1 MLENATNL
9 TNTTILS
16 GTWDLLKTFV
26 STHWEIIA
34 AFIASVGVLW
44 MIFSTS
50 FQRKHERAI
59 QQAQH
64 EYEEKIREIE
74 RENDLRSLL
83 IELKYNKNLADKS
96 EKKGY
101 DTSAYKDAKE
111 ANNFHV
117 LPAELIEKI
126 NEAQIMLLN
135 AQLRDKPHL
144 YYVDS
149 IDTERLKEL
158 YGDIVPK
165 FEEYL
170 RKTRVEK

>member
-1 MLENATNL
+1 M

-16 GTWDLLKTFV
+16 GTWDLLKTFG
-26 STHWEIIA
+26 STHWEVIA

-44 MIFSTS
+44 KIFSTYY
-50 FQRKHERAI
+50 QRKHERAI
-59 QQAQH
+59 QQVQH

-83 IELKYNKNLADKS
+83 IELKYNKKLADKS
-96 EKKGY
+96 EIIGY
-101 DTSAYKDAKE
+101 DTSAYKDVKE

-117 LPAELIEKI
+117 LPDELIEKI

-135 AQLRDKPHL
+135 AQFLGKPYR
-144 YYVDS
+144 YYADS